1 MGGWFRSWIR
11 RNATE
16 NEAPPAMPDPA
27 PQDAWSQTGR
37 TLRLVAII
45 VAAVVLLGGA
55 ADWYVTSHRTYDW
68 AVVVVAGDWH
78 AHNGGPTQG
87 FDNARR
93 DISADLRKIGF
104 NDTYMM
110 QFTTRPDLPDKT
122 HPLPA
127 TARGIADELSLL
139 TSETHEG
146 CIVYFSSH
154 GAPQGVVLGNSLL
167 SPYALENMLD
177 DTCGNRPT
185 VVVVSACFS
194 GVFVPVL
201 EGDNR
206 MIMTAARPDR
216 TSFGCGQD
224 NRYPYY
230 DDCVVHTIP
239 KVHSFPELAD
249 KVKDCVSRK
258 EAETGAS
265 PPSDPQ
271 VFIGSRVADNLPTW

>member
-1 MGGWFRSWIR
+1 VI
-11 RNATE
+11 
-16 NEAPPAMPDPA
+16 
-27 PQDAWSQTGR
+27 
-37 TLRLVAII
+37 
-45 VAAVVLLGGA
+45 
-55 ADWYVTSHRTYDW
+55 
-68 AVVVVAGDWH
+68 
-78 AHNGGPTQG
+78 
-87 FDNARR
+87 
-93 DISADLRKIGF
+93 
-104 NDTYMM
+104 
-110 QFTTRPDLPDKT
+110 
-122 HPLPA
+122 
-127 TARGIADELSLL
+127 
-139 TSETHEG
+139 
-146 CIVYFSSH
+146 
-154 GAPQGVVLGNSLL
+154 
-167 SPYALENMLD
+167 
-177 DTCGNRPT
+177 
-185 VVVVSACFS
+185 VSACFS

-249 KVKDCVSRK
+249 KVKDCVSQK